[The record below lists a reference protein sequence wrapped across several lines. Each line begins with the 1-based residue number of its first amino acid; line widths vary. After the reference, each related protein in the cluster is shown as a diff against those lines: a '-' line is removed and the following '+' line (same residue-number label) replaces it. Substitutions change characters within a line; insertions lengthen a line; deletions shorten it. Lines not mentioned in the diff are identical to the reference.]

1 MAGTCAPAARA
12 LLNSM
17 ATICLRCPLADLLVS
32 TVRGLLVK
40 PALHVGQNKRL
51 LLGRQVL
58 KLLSARQFISSH
70 LFWCAHLTAPFTPQ
84 PYSTALLQ
92 RRLSG
97 CRLDECVALQ
107 HNCTDVLPAVKRA
120 VHIIVAAIISDV
132 HTSAAREA
140 QRCSLTAYC
149 GRYRGLAHCES
160 RDDNEWNPYKRHP
173 TDSQDDVAGLSG
185 QRNCDCDRRCRPRDD
200 RARRSGDGD
209 GRRSLARSEVVA
221 RKNHWSPYRTE
232 DR

>member
-1 MAGTCAPAARA
+1 MHCWDVRSGPASFTEGDGCHHFGFRSPS
-12 LLNSM
+12 LSSLNH
-17 ATICLRCPLADLLVS
+17 IFGHLRIHFMKSCGDFIG
-32 TVRGLLVK
+32 R
-40 PALHVGQNKRL
+40 HVHSYSRFGC
-51 LLGRQVL
+51 
-58 KLLSARQFISSH
+58 SFDCS
-70 LFWCAHLTAPFTPQ
+70 F
-84 PYSTALLQ
+84 YSTALLQ

-160 RDDNEWNPYKRHP
+160 RDDNEWNPYNRHP
-173 TDSQDDVAGLSG
+173 TDAQDDVAGLSG

-200 RARRSGDGD
+200 RARRAGDGD